1 MEDKNS
7 NIEKN
12 KKKQV
17 NQYYD
22 NLYKE
27 IDSVTN
33 VNEFI
38 RYLQNKDSVKKIDLQ
53 YLSKVVETF
62 NLYTENKED
71 RMIPT
76 LFYEFMI
83 FLMEINS
90 KGLNIDKKII
100 HQFMIQVQQ
109 LWENE
114 YYTAVVGQLH
124 TFSNTTEVSKIEI
137 EESCK
142 SLIENSFG
150 ICIF

>member
-1 MEDKNS
+1 MKIQSVNNIKVVKQYLEDKIPIS
-7 NIEKN
+7 KEQ
-12 KKKQV
+12 KKQV

-53 YLSKVVETF
+53 YLSKVVEAF

-90 KGLNIDKKII
+90 KGLNIDKK
-100 HQFMIQVQQ
+100 
-109 LWENE
+109 
-114 YYTAVVGQLH
+114 
-124 TFSNTTEVSKIEI
+124 
-137 EESCK
+137 
-142 SLIENSFG
+142 
-150 ICIF
+150 